1 MKNVQADRA
10 LFLGGFP
17 DAALPSKIACG
28 LHPRIEYLE
37 FLHTNP
43 ARAMSFQEAQ
53 ESQSLIVRSVGRLA
67 GPYWS
72 LAMLGRLRRGLSHA
86 LVTGEDLGFPM
97 ALIQMLTGGS
107 MPISIIT
114 HGSFLASR
122 KGTWVLQALRGASQV
137 QFLCLS
143 ESLRQQLIQQHHLPE
158 DRVFT
163 VGYGVDTRFF
173 QPDPLTSVKSRQIA
187 AAGMANRDYQTLT
200 AAVDGLNVEAKIAA
214 DSSWFRADLDIAGK
228 QLPPNVEA
236 RSYGD
241 YVGLRR
247 LYAESACVV
256 VPLYEAV
263 HACGYA
269 VIAEAM
275 AMGKPVI
282 TTRIKGQSD
291 YIIEGETG
299 FYVPPGNVQALRA
312 RILQLVDDPN
322 LAQRLGQNARSLILE
337 KYTLAAYNGR
347 VAEALDLKVPD
358 TKTMGRKGLRSWVND
373 VRK

>member
-1 MKNVQADRA
+1 MKNIQAEHA

-17 DAALPSKIACG
+17 DAALPSKIADG

-37 FLHTNP
+37 FLHSSP
-43 ARAMSFQEAQ
+43 ARAFSFQEAQ
-53 ESQSLIVRSVGRLA
+53 ESRNLIVRSAGRLA

-72 LAMLGRLRRGLSHA
+72 LAMMGRLQRGLSHA
-86 LVTGEDLGFPM
+86 LVTGEDLGFPL

-107 MPISIIT
+107 MPISIVM
-114 HGSFLASR
+114 HGSYLASR
-122 KGTWVLQALRGASQV
+122 KGDWVLHFLRCASQV

-158 DRVFT
+158 NRVLT
-163 VGYGVDTRFF
+163 VGYGVDTFFF
-173 QPDPLTSVKSRQIA
+173 QPDPLVMVKPRQIA
-187 AAGMANRDYQTLT
+187 AAGMANRDYQTLI
-200 AAVDGLNVEAKIAA
+200 ASVNGLNVEAKIAA

-228 QLPPNVEA
+228 QLPSNVEA

-282 TTRIKGQSD
+282 TTHIAGHSD

-299 FYVPPGNVQALRA
+299 FYVPPGDVEALRA
-312 RILQLVDDPN
+312 RILQLIDDPN
-322 LAQRLGQNARSLILE
+322 LAQRLGRNARDLIQE
-337 KYTLAAYNGR
+337 KYTLDAYNGR
-347 VAEALDLKVPD
+347 VAEALDLKALD
-358 TKTMGRKGLRSWVND
+358 TKNNGANRKGEPC
-373 VRK
+373 